1 MIYISIL
8 CMIVGSFIVLPFI
21 AVDINVRTGG
31 IVRPSS
37 ERTEVKAILSGIID
51 SVYFREGS
59 IIPKDCVIVRLKDD
73 NINSR
78 LQENNYELRQV
89 NAFVNDLQLITRTGK
104 ITPAL
109 VNRLRTPVYKQQV
122 SRFVHQVADQEASIK
137 KAGNELEMNSFLAAE
152 KVISSK
158 ELFDKKIE
166 NDKLLAIYHSFK
178 NEQLNVWQQEL
189 DKYRIEIS
197 QARLRLHEIHAENRL
212 HTIRAP
218 VSGTLQGI
226 QSTYEG
232 NSLRAGE
239 TVCSISPETELV
251 AECFIS
257 ARDAGLVK
265 NGQPVSFRIDA
276 YDHNYFGIL
285 TGKVIS
291 IDNDFTLLNNNPSF
305 KVRCSFN
312 DSRLTL
318 KNGFTGQLKK
328 GLTLEAMFKVT
339 SRTLFQLLF
348 DKLDD
353 WIDPS

>member
-1 MIYISIL
+1 
-8 CMIVGSFIVLPFI
+8 
-21 AVDINVRTGG
+21 
-31 IVRPSS
+31 
-37 ERTEVKAILSGIID
+37 
-51 SVYFREGS
+51 
-59 IIPKDCVIVRLKDD
+59 
-73 NINSR
+73 
-78 LQENNYELRQV
+78 
-89 NAFVNDLQLITRTGK
+89 LITGTGN

-122 SRFVHQVADQEASIK
+122 SRFVNQVADQEASIK
-137 KAGNELEMNSFLAAE
+137 KAGNELETNNFLAAE

-166 NDKLLAIYHSFK
+166 NDKLLAVYHSFK
-178 NEQLNVWQQEL
+178 NEQLNIWQQEL
-189 DKYRIEIS
+189 DKYRIEVS
-197 QARLRLHEIHAENRL
+197 QTRSRLHEINAENRL

-251 AECFIS
+251 AECFVS

-265 NGQPVSFRIDA
+265 HGQPVSFRIDA
-276 YDHNYFGIL
+276 YDHNYFGML

-291 IDNDFTLLNNNPSF
+291 IDNDFTLMNNNPSF

-318 KNGFTGQLKK
+318 RNGFTGQLKK

-353 WIDPS
+353 WMDPS

>member
-1 MIYISIL
+1 
-8 CMIVGSFIVLPFI
+8 
-21 AVDINVRTGG
+21 
-31 IVRPSS
+31 
-37 ERTEVKAILSGIID
+37 
-51 SVYFREGS
+51 
-59 IIPKDCVIVRLKDD
+59 
-73 NINSR
+73 
-78 LQENNYELRQV
+78 
-89 NAFVNDLQLITRTGK
+89 LITGAEN
-104 ITPAL
+104 ITPGL
-109 VNRLRTPVYKQQV
+109 VNRLKTPVYKQQV
-122 SRFVHQVADQEASIK
+122 SRFVNQVTDHEASIK
-137 KAGNELEMNSFLAAE
+137 KAGNELAMNSFLAAE

-158 ELFDKKIE
+158 ELFDKRIE

-178 NEQLNVWQQEL
+178 NEQLNIWQQEL
-189 DKYRIEIS
+189 NKYRIEIS
-197 QARLRLHEIHAENRL
+197 QARTRMHEIHAENRL
-212 HTIRAP
+212 HAIRAP

-226 QSTYEG
+226 QSAYEG
-232 NSLRAGE
+232 NSLSAGE

-312 DSRLTL
+312 HSSLSL